1 MKFRNYCIVI
11 MGASSNGSVKLE
23 IEKVSDSKINLLDAR
38 GILLATFTSALTPKE
53 LSDFFKLNQ
62 RNFLLFDLNE
72 ENSGFNINKKE
83 VNDGLFGFLKE
94 MAENDLEERAV
105 EFLKDVEMSSSTKDV
120 KSHVRP
126 LRTSLK
132 TNKLTKED
140 ISKMTYKE
148 KTDLQDKIID
158 NGVENMTEYDK
169 EILSFL
175 WI

>member
-11 MGASSNGSVKLE
+11 MGANTHGSIKLE

-94 MAENDLEERAV
+94 MAESDLDERAV
-105 EFLKDVEMSSSTKDV
+105 EFLKDVEMSSSTKDI
-120 KSHVRP
+120 KSHIRP
-126 LRTSLK
+126 LRQSLK
-132 TNKLTKED
+132 TDRLTKDD
-140 ISKMTYKE
+140 ISKMTHKE
-148 KTDLQDKIID
+148 KNDLQDKIID
-158 NGVENMTEYDK
+158 NGVENMSEYEK

>member
-1 MKFRNYCIVI
+1 
-11 MGASSNGSVKLE
+11 MGANTHGSIKLE

-94 MAENDLEERAV
+94 MAESDLDERAV
-105 EFLKDVEMSSSTKDV
+105 EFLKDVEMSSSTKDI
-120 KSHVRP
+120 KSHIRP
-126 LRTSLK
+126 LRQSLK
-132 TNKLTKED
+132 TDRLTKDD
-140 ISKMTYKE
+140 ISKMTHKE
-148 KTDLQDKIID
+148 KNDLQDKIID
-158 NGVENMTEYDK
+158 NGVENMSEYEK